1 MTTPWDTID
10 CYLSQLDDTFN
21 TAHENP
27 SKSLHPGPYT
37 NSPQPF
43 SYVGDDGEKNPF
55 LRERASGIFISLGGR
70 VSWSTSTSSDLYPRH
85 SSPFPSVV
93 GRLRQIG
100 LIHGCNPRERW
111 AGEDALSRRG
121 MLQLSW
127 PMISRS
133 YADLEYLIHHALE
146 EVPTGRYRD
155 GIQCPL
161 LLAQVPFVTDVE
173 RERITQIFMET
184 FDTPLLCIIP
194 EPVLALVGTSL
205 REDADLMQRC
215 LEGGG
220 DDDVGV
226 LTTGLVIDIGATK
239 TSVAP
244 VVDGVVVASAF
255 VEVPV
260 GGDDLDE
267 LVWSLLI
274 AQGHQE
280 PPSATKKVCILF
292 LIACTCINTSLSLL
306 ISFSPLTHSTP

>member
-1 MTTPWDTID
+1 
-10 CYLSQLDDTFN
+10 
-21 TAHENP
+21 
-27 SKSLHPGPYT
+27 
-37 NSPQPF
+37 
-43 SYVGDDGEKNPF
+43 
-55 LRERASGIFISLGGR
+55 
-70 VSWSTSTSSDLYPRH
+70 
-85 SSPFPSVV
+85 
-93 GRLRQIG
+93 
-100 LIHGCNPRERW
+100 
-111 AGEDALSRRG
+111 

-146 EVPTGRYRD
+146 ELPTGSYRD
-155 GIQCPL
+155 GIRCPL
-161 LLAQVPFVTDVE
+161 LLAQAPFVTGAE

-194 EPVLALVGTSL
+194 EPVLALVGTLL